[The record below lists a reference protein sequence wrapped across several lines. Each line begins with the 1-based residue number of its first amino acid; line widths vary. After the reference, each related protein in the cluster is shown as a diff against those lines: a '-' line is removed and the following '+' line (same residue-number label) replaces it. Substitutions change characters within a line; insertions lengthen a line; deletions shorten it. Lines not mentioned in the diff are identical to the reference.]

1 VLLALTSSLAHAE
14 GSCTTADGTT
24 ACAFGPM
31 GAEDTFEVPSGV
43 RSVRV
48 VATGAPG
55 AVGYG
60 GSAAG
65 REDEVSGELP
75 VTPGQTL
82 YVREVGAPPTGGGCY
97 SFGSV
102 ACKGGFNGGGSSYYG
117 GGGGGASDVREE
129 ARDQSG
135 SLNSRLIGAAAGGSR
150 SDDLCQDDYLPGG
163 TGGDAAHL
171 HASEGRQ
178 RRRDRRREGH
188 R

>member
-1 VLLALTSSLAHAE
+1 VLLALTSSLAHAA

-24 ACAFGPM
+24 TCAFGPT

-43 RSVRV
+43 SSVRV
-48 VATGAPG
+48 VSTGAPG

-60 GSAAG
+60 SSAAG
-65 REDEVSGELP
+65 RGAEVSGELP

-82 YVREVGAPPTGGGCY
+82 YVKEVGGAPTGGGCY

-135 SLNSRLIGAAAGGSR
+135 SLNSRLIVAAAGSG

-178 RRRDRRREGH
+178 RQRDRRREGH